1 MLDSKENL
9 RSVDRKNMMSSVEE
23 LPKSLSDGLRR
34 GRMSGLPRFTP
45 REVVFC
51 GVGGSAIGGELLH
64 EWLTHTCQIPCE
76 VIRDYSLP
84 AHVGKDS
91 LVMACSYSGNTEE
104 TLCMFEDARRKRS
117 KVLAVTSG
125 GQLAKISESASIP
138 FVRVPSGLMPRASI
152 GYMFGAM
159 LGALERSGIVSVDKQ
174 VEEAIRVMGKT
185 SAYCKPSVHTTD
197 NPAKMLAHEMYSH
210 LPVIVGYGL
219 SKPVAK
225 RWADQ
230 LSENGKCLAFSLE
243 LPELNHNAIVGLVKD
258 QRSKGIAC
266 VFLQHDSGGDHMA
279 ARIAATKEAIAK
291 VAPVYSTDALGLS
304 PLAKMFSLIIMGD
317 YVSVYLAVLRN
328 EDPSANDVIDDLK
341 AALSKK

>member
-1 MLDSKENL
+1 MDSKESI

-34 GRMSGLPRFTP
+34 GRMSGLPRFSP

-64 EWLTHTCQIPCE
+64 EWITSSCPIPCA

-91 LVMACSYSGNTEE
+91 LVIVSSYSGNTEE
-104 TLCMFEDARRKRS
+104 TLSMFEDARKKRA
-117 KVLAVTSG
+117 KVLAVSSG
-125 GQLAKISESASIP
+125 GQLAKMSESVDVP

-185 SAYCKPSVHTTD
+185 RACCKQSVRTQD
-197 NPAKMLAHEMYSH
+197 NPAKVLAHEMYSH
-210 LPVIVGYGL
+210 LPVIIGYGI

-230 LSENGKCLAFSLE
+230 LSENGKSLAFSLD
-243 LPELNHNAIVGLVKD
+243 LPEMDHNAIVGLVKD
-258 QRSKGIAC
+258 QRSKGLAC
-266 VFLQHDSGGDHMA
+266 VFLQHDGASKQMA
-279 ARIAATKEAIAK
+279 KRVAATKEMIAR
-291 VAPVYSTDALGLS
+291 VAPVYSTDAMGLS
-304 PLAKMFSLIIMGD
+304 PLARMFSLIMMGD

-341 AALSKK
+341 EILSEK

>member
-1 MLDSKENL
+1 MLDSKDAV
-9 RSVDRKNMMSSVEE
+9 RSVDRKDMMSSVEE
-23 LPKSLSDGLRR
+23 LPKSLSEGLRR

-64 EWLTHTCQIPCE
+64 AWLTNTCEIPCE

-84 AHVGKDS
+84 THVCKDS
-91 LVMACSYSGNTEE
+91 LVMVCSYSGNTEE
-104 TLCMFEDARRKRS
+104 TLSMFEDARRKRS

-125 GQLAKISESASIP
+125 GQLAKMCESASVP
-138 FVRVPSGLMPRASI
+138 FVRVPTGMMPRASI
-152 GYMFGAM
+152 GYIFGGM
-159 LGALERSGIVSVDKQ
+159 LGALERSGIVTVDRQ
-174 VEEAIRVMGKT
+174 IEEAIRVMGKT
-185 SAYCKPSVHTTD
+185 SSYCKLSVHTPD

-219 SKPVAK
+219 SRPVAK

-230 LSENGKCLAFSLE
+230 LSENSKSLAFSLE
-243 LPELNHNAIVGLVKD
+243 LPELDHNAIVGLVRD
-258 QRSKGIAC
+258 QRSKGMAC
-266 VFLQHDSGGDHMA
+266 VFLQHDPVGKQMA
-279 ARIAATKEAIAK
+279 ARVNATKEVIAR

-304 PLAKMFSLIIMGD
+304 PLAKMFSLIMMGD

-328 EDPSANDVIDDLK
+328 EDPSENEVIEELK
-341 AALSKK
+341 AVLSKK